1 MQTLLETLR
10 ATHWHKAEID
20 AWETINKA
28 IPAIVETNL
37 KLWQR
42 RIESKGKVPHVPH
55 KFLFAID
62 ATHYAKRADGVFAPD
77 GEEMTFLCAAESVT
91 EARAIVAAQL
101 TAHGLNPQEWALG
114 STCTPLILTA

>member
-1 MQTLLETLR
+1 MKTLLETLR

-20 AWETINKA
+20 AWETISNA
-28 IPAIVETNL
+28 IPAVIETNL

-42 RIESKGKVPHVPH
+42 RIESKGNVAHTPH
-55 KFLFAID
+55 KSLFAID

-77 GEEMTFLCAAESVT
+77 GETLAFLCAADSVV
-91 EARAIVAAQL
+91 EARAIVTAQL

-114 STCTPLILTA
+114 STCTPMILV